1 MILLNES
8 KIKYD
13 KLDELLSDQLSDIR
27 FSQSVNIIID
37 LKDIFKKLFR
47 PDLPLD
53 MTNKRIVEEIAAD
66 VINTVAHYRN
76 YFYKKDKYTTFYL
89 LYSKTKCDYFKNII
103 PDYKK
108 DYYEKFDSPDMADRK
123 SVLDRTVTVVE
134 KIIQN
139 VPNCTFVDTYKF
151 DELCY
156 ARYIVERAPN
166 NEMTLIL
173 TNDDIL
179 YQLINKHAFV
189 LNLKGIK
196 SLLVTKDNMYNVF
209 LKDNEKYS
217 IGPELFPLIL
227 SISGNKKYSFANI
240 SGYAMSRSIKLISK
254 LLEDGCCNN
263 ISSIEPPINFDSL
276 SEKDKLHQLILN
288 NKEFINKNYDYIT
301 RYSTYYGSKIII
313 EAELQPIP
321 TRSVYNYFLELNAK
335 VFNTFPINIDML
347 VKGERI

>member
-13 KLDELLSDQLSDIR
+13 KLDDLLSDQLSDIR

-47 PDLPLD
+47 ADVPLD
-53 MTNKRIVEEIAAD
+53 MSNKRIVEEIAAD

-89 LYSKTKCDYFKNII
+89 LYSKTKCDYFKNSI

-108 DYYEKFDSPDMADRK
+108 DYYEKFDDPEMADRK
-123 SVLDRTVTVVE
+123 TVLDRTVSVVE

-139 VPNCTFVDTYKF
+139 VPNCSFIDTYKF

-156 ARYIVERAPN
+156 ARYIVEKAPN
-166 NEMTLIL
+166 NEITLIL
-173 TNDDIL
+173 TNDEIL
-179 YQLINKHAFV
+179 HQLVNKHTFV
-189 LNLKGIK
+189 LHLKGIK
-196 SLLVTKDNMYNVF
+196 SQLITKDNLYNVL
-209 LKDNEKYS
+209 LKDTETYD
-217 IGPELFPLIL
+217 IGSELFPLVL
-227 SISGNKKYSFANI
+227 SIAGSKKYSFANVT
-240 SGYAMSRSIKLISK
+240 GYALSRSIKLISS
-254 LLEDGCCNN
+254 LLSEGMCNN
-263 ISSIEPPINFDSL
+263 ISSIEPPINFDAL
-276 SEKDKLHQLILN
+276 SSSNKLHSVILN
-288 NKEFINKNYDYIT
+288 NRELITKNYDYIT